1 MANVSMSQFLKYNA
15 QVPSK
20 AVKTISTPVE
30 SSPTFEITDLI
41 FMLSQIDSLFGAIA
55 LDFWIIV
62 SLYHSS

>member
-55 LDFWIIV
+55 LDF
-62 SLYHSS
+62 